1 MNHPKVFYF
10 TNIAPH
16 YREEIWRLLSE
27 EESWDFHFVFGDN
40 YAKSEIKSINLNQDW
55 IRSRYTKVGNVS
67 FRGVLLWQLGALSIA
82 FSKNMGAAVLLGD
95 MHIITNWLL
104 AIILRLKGT
113 RVYFWGHGF
122 TGNEDHF
129 KKKVRLIFNRLAH
142 GHFLYGNRSR
152 DIMKGLGFQTDIL
165 HVVNNSL
172 FYSLQK
178 ELRDKIDSDKIID
191 FFEDNSLPMLVFI
204 GRLSQVK
211 RIDILLDALDSLNS
225 NGPMF
230 NLLIIGNGSERKFL
244 ESKVFKEKNQG
255 QVYFFG
261 PSYTEKT
268 NAWLLSKADLCIS
281 PGNIGLTAIH
291 CMTYGTPCA
300 THDDFSD
307 QMPEFEAIKEG
318 ITGFFYQKD
327 NVDDLVQKV
336 VNWFDENRE
345 KREMIRRNCFQI
357 IDECYNPEFQM
368 SKFKNTI
375 LGYENSS
382 N

>member
-1 MNHPKVFYF
+1 
-10 TNIAPH
+10 
-16 YREEIWRLLSE
+16 
-27 EESWDFHFVFGDN
+27 
-40 YAKSEIKSINLNQDW
+40 
-55 IRSRYTKVGNVS
+55 
-67 FRGVLLWQLGALSIA
+67 
-82 FSKNMGAAVLLGD
+82 
-95 MHIITNWLL
+95 
-104 AIILRLKGT
+104 
-113 RVYFWGHGF
+113 
-122 TGNEDHF
+122 
-129 KKKVRLIFNRLAH
+129 
-142 GHFLYGNRSR
+142 
-152 DIMKGLGFQTDIL
+152 
-165 HVVNNSL
+165 
-172 FYSLQK
+172 
-178 ELRDKIDSDKIID
+178 
-191 FFEDNSLPMLVFI
+191 MLVFI
-204 GRLSQVK
+204 GRLSHVK

-230 NLLIIGNGSERKFL
+230 NLLIIGNGSERKSL

-268 NAWLLSKADLCIS
+268 NAWLLSQADLCIS

-345 KREMIRRNCFQI
+345 KREIIRRNCFQI
-357 IDECYNPEFQM
+357 VDECYNPEFQV